1 MRMKKKQWQKIKEN
15 YSEQREFL
23 DGVFYRLRFLSED
36 KAELA
41 IIHSGPC
48 GETIHA
54 PKVTFDVANLQPLSA
69 FDSLATPTIN
79 LSYAQAPEKVSEM
92 FDLTVA
98 KFLKAKNLG

>member
-1 MRMKKKQWQKIKEN
+1 MRKEQWQKIKEN
-15 YSEQREFL
+15 YSEEREFL
-23 DGVFYRLRFLSED
+23 DGVFYRLRLLPQH

-41 IIHSGPC
+41 IIHAGPC

-54 PKVTFDVANLQPLSA
+54 PKITFDTQTLQPASA

-79 LSYAQAPEKVSEM
+79 LSYDEAPDKVVEL

-98 KFLKAKNLG
+98 KFLQAKNLG